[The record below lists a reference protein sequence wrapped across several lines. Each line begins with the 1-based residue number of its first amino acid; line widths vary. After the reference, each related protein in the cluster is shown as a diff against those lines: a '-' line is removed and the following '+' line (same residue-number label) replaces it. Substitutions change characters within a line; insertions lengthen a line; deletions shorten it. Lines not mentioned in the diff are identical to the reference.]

1 MPSGPLRVLG
11 EHHVDLHLH
20 ADVNVPV
27 TVIVESVDQ
36 TE

>member
-1 MPSGPLRVLG
+1 VLG

-20 ADVNVPV
+20 TDVNVPM
-27 TVIVESVDQ
+27 TVIIESVDQ